1 MWEDLSLFKFKNGEA
16 RMDTVRYKATIAYDG
31 TDFAGFQ
38 IQPNART
45 VQGEIEK
52 ALKIINKNNPVRI
65 HPAGRTD
72 SGVHAKAM
80 VFHFDFPKSIPK
92 EGVFKALNVLT
103 PSDMTLNKLELV
115 TDEYHARYHAVKKT
129 YTFRIDNNQLP
140 NPFTR
145 NFVFHHPYK
154 LDRKRAEEALGYLIG
169 EHDFTSFCSAKT
181 DKEDK
186 VRTIYQASVEVNE
199 ETNEWVFTFTGDGFL
214 YHMIRIIMGTL
225 LPIADGRNEPISMKE
240 ILEAKDR
247 EAGGQT
253 IAPNGLWLEKIFYE
267 MNEFLVK

>member
-1 MWEDLSLFKFKNGEA
+1 
-16 RMDTVRYKATIAYDG
+16 MDMVRYKATIAYDG

-52 ALKIINKNNPVRI
+52 ALKTIHKNTPVRI

-80 VFHFDFPKSIPK
+80 VFHFDFLKSIPQ

-103 PSDMTLNKLELV
+103 PSDITLNALERV
-115 TDEYHARYHAVKKT
+115 TDAYHARYHALKKT
-129 YTFRIDNNQLP
+129 YTFRIDNNHLP

-145 NFVFHHPYK
+145 NYVFHHPYP
-154 LDRKRAEEALGYLIG
+154 LNRDRAEQALEYLIG
-169 EHDFTSFCSAKT
+169 THDFTSFCSAKT

-186 VRTIYQASVEVNE
+186 VRTVYEASVSVNE
-199 ETNEWVFTFTGDGFL
+199 ETKEWLFTFTGDGFL

-225 LPIADGRNEPISMKE
+225 LPIADGRNEPVRMQE
-240 ILEAKDR
+240 ILKATDR
-247 EAGGQT
+247 EAAGQT
-253 IAPNGLWLEKIFYE
+253 IASNGLWLEKIYYE
-267 MNEFLVK
+267 MDEFLLK

>member
-1 MWEDLSLFKFKNGEA
+1 MG
-16 RMDTVRYKATIAYDG
+16 TVRYKATIAYDG

-52 ALKIINKNNPVRI
+52 ALKIIQKDTPVRI

-80 VFHFDFPKSIPK
+80 VFHFDFLKSIPQ

-103 PSDMTLNKLELV
+103 PSDIILIKLEQV
-115 TDEYHARYHAVKKT
+115 TDVFHARYHAIKKT
-129 YTFRIDNNQLP
+129 YTFRMNNNHLP

-145 NFVFHHPYK
+145 NFIFHHSYEMDK
-154 LDRKRAEEALGYLIG
+154 GRAQEALNYLVG

-186 VRTIYQASVEVNE
+186 VRTIYEANVEVNE
-199 ETNEWVFTFTGDGFL
+199 KTKEWIFTFTGDGFL

-225 LPIADGRNEPISMKE
+225 LPIADGRSEPIRMKQ
-240 ILEAKDR
+240 ILESKDR
-247 EAGGQT
+247 EAAGQT
-253 IAPNGLWLEKIFYE
+253 ISPNGLCLEKIYYE
-267 MNEFLVK
+267 MDEFLLK